1 MGPLRP
7 WEKVLGLVMLQTRTK
22 PGLQR
27 KKLLEGPER
36 ASHPAQG
43 GLGKNKGPRGGGD
56 FDGDT
61 GGVQSRATMG
71 SGSLT
76 TGAGQRQAQLRAR
89 YFPYAFRRLPPP
101 HPTSCVVL

>member
-1 MGPLRP
+1 
-7 WEKVLGLVMLQTRTK
+7 MLQTRTK

-27 KKLLEGPER
+27 KKLLEGSER
-36 ASHPAQG
+36 ASQPAQG

-61 GGVQSRATMG
+61 GGVQSRATMS

-76 TGAGQRQAQLRAR
+76 TGAGQRRHSCGPGTSPMHLGV
-89 YFPYAFRRLPPP
+89 LPPP